1 MSTAPIKVLVIEDD
15 PGHAALIRRSFEDAG
30 TDYRLQIV
38 GTLAEGLAAIA
49 SEKPDVV
56 LVDLVLPDGR
66 GTAVLSLTNQ
76 ADIPVIVLTA
86 HGTQKDAR
94 DALKEGAAD
103 YIVKSPDVFEETPR
117 IVTRVLQERLAQR
130 QLAEAQ
136 NALKRNEALLRAIT
150 ESAPLAFLAAD
161 LQSQKVLYVTRR
173 FAEIWSL
180 QSVQE
185 KLLAHRIPLNEVR
198 ILCESRLSFERKVP
212 GGNGE
217 QGAGEYVSPKNYE
230 YLLNDQRPE
239 VEFELGN
246 GKIVRQLAVPI
257 VDSEGQRIGHLFLF
271 EDITAGGP
279 SGAGDEG
286 PRASQSAL
294 AARERSAGTGCGR
307 TPEQDDRR
315 EPCDQRENGR
325 KAPSQRAEKTAAP
338 LGRFPRPPVSVCQPG
353 SGSDVAFRGAVAPAS
368 PASAAP
374 GAARVLSDGGRAV
387 RHRGPPFITAAHA
400 ACSLPEQP
408 ERSAGRE
415 EGAHRAFRWP
425 LDAVAALSR
434 LSLPGRAGEPR

>member
-1 MSTAPIKVLVIEDD
+1 MSTEAIKVLVIEDD

-30 TDYRLQIV
+30 MADGLEIV
-38 GTLAEGLAAIA
+38 GTLAEGLAALA
-49 SEKPDVV
+49 RAKPDVV

-66 GTAVLSLTNQ
+66 GTAVLSLAREN
-76 ADIPVIVLTA
+76 DIPVIVLTA

-117 IVTRVLQERLAQR
+117 IVNRVLQERIAQR
-130 QLAEAQ
+130 KLAEAQ

-217 QGAGEYVSPKNYE
+217 QGVGEYVLPENHE
-230 YLLNDQRPE
+230 YLLSDQRAE

-257 VDSEGQRIGHLFLF
+257 LDEEGQGIGHLFLF
-271 EDITAGGP
+271 EDITARKRQE
-279 SGAGDEG
+279 ARLE
-286 PRASQSAL
+286 RATK
-294 AARERSAGTGCGR
+294 ARE
-307 TPEQDDRR
+307 
-315 EPCDQRENGR
+315 
-325 KAPSQRAEKTAAP
+325 
-338 LGRFPRPPVSVCQPG
+338 
-353 SGSDVAFRGAVAPAS
+353 
-368 PASAAP
+368 
-374 GAARVLSDGGRAV
+374 
-387 RHRGPPFITAAHA
+387 H
-400 ACSLPEQP
+400 
-408 ERSAGRE
+408 
-415 EGAHRAFRWP
+415 
-425 LDAVAALSR
+425 LSR
-434 LSLPGRAGEPR
+434 LSRRENEVLELVAAGLPNRMIAENLAISEKTVEKHRASGLRKLQLRSVASLVRLYLSANPDQEVTWPSVEPSRRRRRRRSRQEQPKS